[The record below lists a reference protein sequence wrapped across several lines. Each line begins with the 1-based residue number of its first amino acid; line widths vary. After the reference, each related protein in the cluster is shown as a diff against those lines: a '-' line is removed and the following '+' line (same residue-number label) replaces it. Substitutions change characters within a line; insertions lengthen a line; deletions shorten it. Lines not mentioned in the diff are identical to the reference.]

1 MKIELDEKRKILF
14 WKTAIALQAVEGLET
29 SDELMEIARK
39 NISGEISAKKA
50 VNQSKKIDNENH
62 ANLVAARMFEILSQ
76 VPQVARSPNEFSS
89 QKSKSKES
97 YRKFLSQETL
107 QDIHRKLFEGISEN
121 AGEYRKKN
129 IAKREWALDG
139 ELLFYPEAKN
149 IANSLEKILSQER
162 EFCFDN
168 LERSEIAKHIA
179 NFISEL
185 WQIHPFSKY
194 NTQTVA
200 IFFIEYLEHLGF
212 DFSSEALAR
221 NPVYFRNSLVRSAY
235 SDGKKIKADTKYF
248 ERLLQNILCGAKNK
262 LNYKAIH
269 IKYDEYGV
277 AIKVEESKP
286 KKKRQGISKKT
297 DSKKCDSPKKKQ
309 EKKTRETGVR
319 IKLDDEKNI
328 ASESTQK
335 IEKQKKVIAKKAKK
349 TVKPIADETPYI
361 PKDPKVARL
370 CENAQIE
377 CNEKIEKILEYL
389 FENKSITN
397 LQARTVADTS
407 TETARKILA
416 KLSES
421 GIVEAQG
428 ANRNRVYLLKKSTV

>member
-39 NISGEISAKKA
+39 NVAGEISAKKA
-50 VNQSKKIDNENH
+50 ANQAKKIDNENH

-76 VPQVARSPNEFSS
+76 ASQV
-89 QKSKSKES
+89 SKSKES
-97 YRKFLSQETL
+97 YCKFLSQETL
-107 QDIHRKLFEGISEN
+107 QNIHLKLFEGILES

-129 IAKREWALDG
+129 IAKKEWALDG
-139 ELLFYPEAKN
+139 EILIYPDAKN

-162 EFCFDN
+162 EFSFDN
-168 LERSEIAKHIA
+168 LESSEISRHIA
-179 NFISEL
+179 NFICAL
-185 WQIHPFSKY
+185 WQIHPFDKY

-200 IFFIEYLEHLGF
+200 IFFVKYLEHLGF
-212 DFSSEALAR
+212 DFSNETLAR
-221 NPVYFRNSLVRSAY
+221 NPVYFRNSLVRSVY
-235 SDGKKIKADTKYF
+235 SDGNKIKADTIYF
-248 ERLLQNILCGAKNK
+248 ERLLQNILCGAKNE

-277 AIKVEESKP
+277 AIKFEETKP
-286 KKKRQGISKKT
+286 EKKKRVRTKKS
-297 DSKKCDSPKKKQ
+297 DSKKNGSAKKKK
-309 EKKTRETGVR
+309 ERKTRETGVR

-328 ASESTQK
+328 ASELPQK
-335 IEKQKKVIAKKAKK
+335 IERQKKVVAKKAKK
-349 TVKPIADETPYI
+349 IAKPVADETPYI
-361 PKDPKVARL
+361 PDNPKAARL
-370 CENAQIE
+370 CENAKIE
-377 CNEKIEKILEYL
+377 CSEKIEKILEYL

-416 KLSES
+416 KLSEN

-428 ANRNRVYLLKKSTV
+428 ANRNRVYLLKAN